1 MGNTIKTYTTE
12 SGKKIEIHYSTGDS
26 RSWDNLTKMIC
37 FHNRYSLGDEHD
49 YNHNDYSGWD
59 EMKNAIVK
67 NEDAAIIKPLY
78 LYDHSGITIA
88 TSPFSCR
95 WDSGQVGFV
104 IVTKKAIRDRWD
116 IKKVTKKYLEKAEK
130 VLEEEV
136 ETYDSEIRG
145 DVYGFNI
152 KDKDG
157 NYIDSCVGF
166 YGNNFVE
173 SGMIDYVEDEEC
185 AEFLRNEKS
194 LF

>member
-1 MGNTIKTYTTE
+1 MENTIKTYTTE

-37 FHNRYSLGDEHD
+37 FHSRHRLGDEHD

-59 EMKNAIVK
+59 EMESAIVK
-67 NEDAAIIKPLY
+67 NEDVAIIKPLY

-104 IVTKKAIRDRWD
+104 IITKKSIRENWH

-145 DVYGFNI
+145 DVYGFI
-152 KDKDG
+152 IEDEDG
-157 NYIDSCVGF
+157 NNIDSCGGF
-166 YGNNFVE
+166 YGSDFVE
-173 SGMIDYVEDEEC
+173 NGMVDAIEDEEC